1 LLWRYSPRRLEAE
14 VIRDTMLA
22 VAGNLNFKMGGRG
35 FDLFDPNDNYVKVYN
50 SRTKFGPEEWRRMVY
65 QAKPRMQLESTFG
78 AFDCPDAGQIAPRR
92 TSSVTPLQALNLLN
106 SPFILQQAELLANR
120 VEREAKGDARVQRAF
135 ELTLN
140 RRPASE
146 EMLAARK
153 LVNEHGLTALSRA
166 LLNTSEFL
174 YVY

>member
-1 LLWRYSPRRLEAE
+1 
-14 VIRDTMLA
+14 
-22 VAGNLNFKMGGRG
+22 
-35 FDLFDPNDNYVKVYN
+35 
-50 SRTKFGPEEWRRMVY
+50 MVY

-106 SPFILQQAELLANR
+106 SPFILQQAELLAAR

-135 ELTLN
+135 ELALN
-140 RRPASE
+140 RQPVSD
-146 EMLAARK
+146 EMTAAGK
-153 LVNEHGLTALSRA
+153 LVNEHGVAALCRA
-166 LLNTSEFL
+166 LLNASEFL